1 MDGYVFLEIPTFKEL
16 SLRGV
21 VRHEGAMRSMHG
33 SPDNRPAQLLSEVFF
48 LHGLRY
54 SERS

>member
-21 VRHEGAMRSMHG
+21 VRHEGAMRSMRG
-33 SPDNRPAQLLSEVFF
+33 SPDNRPAQPLSEVFF
-48 LHGLRY
+48 PHGLRY